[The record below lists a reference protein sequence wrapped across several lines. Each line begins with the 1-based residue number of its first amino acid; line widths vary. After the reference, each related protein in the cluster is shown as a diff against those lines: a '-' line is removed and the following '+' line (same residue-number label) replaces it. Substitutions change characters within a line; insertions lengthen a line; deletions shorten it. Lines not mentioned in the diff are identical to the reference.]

1 MPRSPGGSVPSPVA
15 TPFEMAVERD
25 KSFTAFAPADLK
37 RLTAEI
43 APEIGVDATD
53 PVWSVGRLDPRA
65 ARGTAQPEEPGGEAH
80 NGNGHHNGNGNGG
93 GDQADSHAPV
103 GGPPRPAQSD

>member
-1 MPRSPGGSVPSPVA
+1 
-15 TPFEMAVERD
+15 MAVERD

-43 APEIGVDATD
+43 AHEIGVDATD

-65 ARGTAQPEEPGGEAH
+65 ERSNGSDDEGH
-80 NGNGHHNGNGNGG
+80 NGNGHHNGSGNGNGNG
-93 GDQADSHAPV
+93 NGSHADPSSAPV
-103 GGPPRPAQSD
+103 DEPPRLAHSD

>member
-1 MPRSPGGSVPSPVA
+1 
-15 TPFEMAVERD
+15 MAVERD
-25 KSFTAFAPADLK
+25 KSFMAFAPADLK

-43 APEIGVDATD
+43 APEIGVDAAD

-65 ARGTAQPEEPGGEAH
+65 TRRTAQPGEPGSEAH

-93 GDQADSHAPV
+93 GDQADSSRAPT
-103 GGPPRPAQSD
+103 GGPPHPAQSD